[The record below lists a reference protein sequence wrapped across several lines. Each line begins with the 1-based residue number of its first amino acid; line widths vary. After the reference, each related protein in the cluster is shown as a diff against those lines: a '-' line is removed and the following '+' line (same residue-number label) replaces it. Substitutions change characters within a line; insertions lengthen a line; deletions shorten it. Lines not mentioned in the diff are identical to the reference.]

1 MRKQKSPFLWG
12 LVLLAGIFCWS
23 VCPALS
29 ASRPLP
35 GRPAKKN
42 PYQQRKDDALFFLSD
57 AIDARVQTDA
67 RFKKYVDSVNKYN
80 NDMNDWAKRKKEELR
95 KGVNR

>member
-1 MRKQKSPFLWG
+1 MRKRKSQFLWG
-12 LVLLAGIFCWS
+12 LVLLTCFFCWS
-23 VCPALS
+23 IGPVLA

-57 AIDARVQTDA
+57 AVDARVQVDPK
-67 RFKKYVDSVNKYN
+67 FKKYVDSVNKYN

-95 KGVNR
+95 KGGNR